1 MIQRIQTI
9 YLFIASVLMAI
20 TNFLPLL
27 KFSVSEQETI
37 LFKTFGIGC
46 GAITTY
52 PIAIIAI
59 LSAILLFISI
69 FMYKNRIKQIKIASI
84 SLFLSIMFYAV
95 FAIYLW
101 YTKDLIE
108 YTYTSVSFGLILPA
122 ISVILNILAVKAI
135 KADERLVRSAD
146 RIR

>member
-37 LFKTFGIGC
+37 LFNTFGIGC
-46 GAITTY
+46 RAITTY

-101 YTKDLIE
+101 YIKDLIE
-108 YTYTSVSFGLILPA
+108 YTYTSVSFGLILPT

>member
-1 MIQRIQTI
+1 
-9 YLFIASVLMAI
+9 
-20 TNFLPLL
+20 
-27 KFSVSEQETI
+27 
-37 LFKTFGIGC
+37 
-46 GAITTY
+46 
-52 PIAIIAI
+52 
-59 LSAILLFISI
+59 
-69 FMYKNRIKQIKIASI
+69 MYKNRIKQIKIASI

-108 YTYTSVSFGLILPA
+108 YAFSTISFGLILPA